1 MKAVHDLRIN
11 QPRRPALRAI
21 AALLVLGVVAV
32 SCGGDDSTATE
43 TTNASDP
50 TTTTTEP
57 GSDGGGEASGDREE
71 AIDASEEDVRE
82 NVVGPGLSPDD
93 TGDATGYDAYM
104 TVADDSGILEVDV
117 PEEWGEVDGSEGLFG
132 PDVQTFIV
140 TA

>member
-1 MKAVHDLRIN
+1 VLPAV
-11 QPRRPALRAI
+11 

-43 TTNASDP
+43 TTNAPDS

-57 GSDGGGEASGDREE
+57 GTDGGGEASGDREE
-71 AIDASEEDVRE
+71 AIDAFEGEVRE

-93 TGDATGYDAYM
+93 AGDATGYDAYM